1 MFVSRS
7 FSRMPTKLHS
17 HLPRLPIPLLRHT
30 LDRYLTSLEPLLL
43 QDNADATAQ
52 YNSAYALRV
61 KWADEFENGI
71 GRVLQDRLHGP
82 CYPFLSTPSLTNSAA
97 ALDKASPNNWL
108 DDNFWIY
115 KAYLEWRAPLLINSN
130 WWVSVSDD
138 TLIPESARVGESSD
152 SRGGIT
158 FWQVRRAAW
167 MLHRVLEFK
176 DKIAS

>member
-1 MFVSRS
+1 MFVPL
-7 FSRMPTKLHS
+7 RMPKNRPAQ
-17 HLPRLPIPLLRHT
+17 LPRLPIPQLRHT
-30 LDRYLTSLEPLLL
+30 LDRYLTSLEPFLL
-43 QDNADATAQ
+43 QDQADGRAP
-52 YNSAYALRV
+52 YNSAYALRA

-71 GRVLQDRLHGP
+71 GRVLQDRLRGP
-82 CYPFLSTPSLTNSAA
+82 CRLFLSTPSPTNRSP

-108 DDNFWIY
+108 DDNFWLY

-138 TLIPESARVGESSD
+138 TLIPESARAGESSD

-158 FWQVRRAAW
+158 FWQIRRAAW

-176 DKIAS
+176 EKIVS